1 MVFIINGKKYNT
13 ENMEK
18 VASVKKWYNLNSWML
33 DTMFGAKDLGRIYDC
48 ELWRSKK
55 GNWLITH
62 EKDYNK
68 VVGQAIDETEAK
80 ELLQKHDL
88 KAYENLF
95 GEIEEA

>member
-1 MVFIINGKKYNT
+1 MIFVIGEKKYNT

-18 VASVKKWYNLNSWML
+18 VASVKKWYSLNSWML
-33 DTMFGAKDLGRIYDC
+33 DAMFGAKDLGRVYNC
-48 ELWRSKK
+48 ELWRSEK

-62 EKDYNK
+62 EKDYNE
-68 VVGQAIDETEAK
+68 VVGQAIEEAEAK
-80 ELLQKHDL
+80 ELLQKYDL